1 MERILFTTPILEY
14 PAMGGPQLRIA
25 NSITALNQ
33 ICDVRVFSRHNLD
46 KENDATLHLFV
57 SENCTEYIW
66 ANPYI
71 YNLDAPRILQY
82 SERLIRKIY
91 DPRKRQHARII
102 ENYVQQNHISTV
114 WFGYGNISLG
124 LIRQVRRLCPDTKIV
139 CDTDSVWSRFVLR
152 ALPFSSI
159 WRKPYVVI
167 SGMIAQ
173 RRETL
178 MTQISD
184 VLTAVSEIDR
194 EVYQAIPNKRAT
206 IMRFSNVVNL
216 DMYDQS
222 DLKNATIKRPAIYL
236 AGTFGH
242 KNSPMDYG
250 CVWFL
255 DEVLPLVKQ
264 TKPNVHLYIAGA
276 RSIERFGG
284 YINQNVTV
292 LGRMKDLVPYLCA
305 MDVSIVP
312 LFFESGTRYKILE
325 SAICGIP
332 VVSTTLGV
340 EGLELNHEE
349 DLLVA
354 DSAQEFS
361 NAITRMIEDS
371 SLRSTLV
378 ASSRQKVEEMY
389 VIQNLMQEGINILD
403 YLATIGNTP
412 R

>member
-25 NSITALNQ
+25 NSMTALNQ
-33 ICDVRVFSRHNLD
+33 ICDVRVFSRHSLD
-46 KENDATLHLFV
+46 KENEATLRLFV
-57 SENCTEYIW
+57 SDNCTEYIW

-71 YNLDAPRILQY
+71 FNLDAPRILQY

-102 ENYVQQNHISTV
+102 ENYVQQNQISTV

-124 LIRQVRRLCPDTKIV
+124 LIRQVRRLCPHTKIV

-159 WRKPYVVI
+159 WRKPYVVV

-173 RRETL
+173 RREIL

-184 VLTAVSEIDR
+184 VITAVSEIDR
-194 EVYQAIPNKRAT
+194 KVYQAIPNKRAT

-216 DMYDQS
+216 SMYGRKKHEEIS
-222 DLKNATIKRPAIYL
+222 INRPAIYL

-250 CVWFL
+250 CMWFL
-255 DEVLPLVKQ
+255 KEVLHLVKQ
-264 TKPNVHLYIAGA
+264 SNPNVHFYIAGS
-276 RSIERFGG
+276 RSLERFGG
-284 YINQNVTV
+284 YVSQNVTV
-292 LGRMKDLVPYLCA
+292 LGRLHDLVPYLST

-325 SAICGIP
+325 AAVCGIP
-332 VVSTTLGV
+332 VVTTSLGV
-340 EGLELNHEE
+340 EGLNLEHEQ

-354 DSAQEFS
+354 DSAQEFANS
-361 NAITRMIEDS
+361 ILRVIQDS
-371 SLRSTLV
+371 SMRLKLT
-378 ASSRQKVEEMY
+378 SSCRQKVEQNY
-389 VIQNLMQEGINILD
+389 VLKNLMQEGQGILD
-403 YLATIGNTP
+403 YLGSIKTGT